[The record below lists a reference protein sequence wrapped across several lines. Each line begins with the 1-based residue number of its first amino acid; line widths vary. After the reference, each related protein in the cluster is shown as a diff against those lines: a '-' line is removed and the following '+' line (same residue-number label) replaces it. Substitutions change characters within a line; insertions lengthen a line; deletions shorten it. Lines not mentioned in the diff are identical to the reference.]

1 MRLPG
6 AYRDEMIAH
15 ALEDNPNECCGIIAG
30 RNGDATK
37 LYRAVNAAASPYRY
51 EVEAKDLLRIN
62 RDIDSNDWDVFAIYH
77 SHTHT
82 QAYPSATDIRLAFYP
97 DAFYILVSLGDPN
110 KPGVSPENPDVRA
123 YRIVDDKVT
132 EEPVEIV

>member
-1 MRLPG
+1 MKLLR
-6 AYRDEMIAH
+6 AYRDEMVEH

-37 LYRAVNAAASPYRY
+37 LYRAKNAAASPYRY

-62 RDIDSNDWDVFAIYH
+62 RDIDNNDWDVFAIYH

-82 QAYPSATDIRLAFYP
+82 QAYPSATDVRLAFYP
-97 DAFYILVSLGDPN
+97 EAYYILVSLGDPD
-110 KPGVSPENPDVRA
+110 KPDVSTDNPDVRA
-123 YRIVDDKVT
+123 YRIVDERVT
-132 EEPVEIV
+132 EEPIELV

>member
-1 MRLPG
+1 MKLPR

-30 RNGDATK
+30 RTGDATK

-62 RDIDSNDWDVFAIYH
+62 RDIDDNDWDVFAIYH

-82 QAYPSATDIRLAFYP
+82 QAYPSGTDVRLAFYP
-97 DAFYILVSLGDPN
+97 EAYYILVSLGDPER
-110 KPGVSPENPDVRA
+110 PHVSADNPDVRA
-123 YRIVDDKVT
+123 YRIVDENVT
-132 EEPVEIV
+132 EEAIELV